1 MGKLSK
7 QVDEE
12 LLVMDEI
19 RKQNFDIKDK
29 DIQNIL

>member
-29 DIQNIL
+29 DI

>member
-7 QVDEE
+7 PVDEE

-19 RKQNFDIKDK
+19 RKQNFDIQEK
-29 DIQNIL
+29 DI